1 MGSRICQVGFSAVLL
16 DVPLQNT
23 SFLVTCLSAQ
33 AFCMDEIQCVA
44 AARRGHCTLS
54 ITLSLPQSLE
64 FFASLAEQSAP
75 RNFYQKSLSFCFALN
90 AMLDYQNVPK
100 KAVPKKTVSREGI
113 KEGHKPLD
121 FKLSQN

>member
-23 SFLVTCLSAQ
+23 SLLVTCLSAQ

-54 ITLSLPQSLE
+54 IALSLPQSWEL
-64 FFASLAEQSAP
+64 FG
-75 RNFYQKSLSFCFALN
+75 ALN
-90 AMLDYQNVPK
+90 NLPRETSIKNHR
-100 KAVPKKTVSREGI
+100 VSAL
-113 KEGHKPLD
+113 H
-121 FKLSQN
+121 